1 MKTLHLY
8 LVRQVLGTLIMTV
21 VVFTFVLMLG
31 NVLKEI
37 LTLLVNRQ
45 ASLLSVIEAFGLLIP
60 FVLVF
65 ALPMG
70 MLTANLLV
78 FGRFSADHEL
88 TAARASGV
96 SLVSLITPILLL
108 SVALSGVAA
117 LVNMQIGP
125 RSRVAYKNLLARVG
139 MARLELLLREKTFI
153 KDIPRKIIYLGKV
166 DGFKLSD
173 ILIYEL
179 TKQGTVEGYLRASE
193 GTIEVDRTNHVIN
206 VRLVDAWRVGLI
218 EGRRVQVYAA
228 ETDLTFTN
236 TFAARTDPTVKLT
249 DMTIDQLWDQLRDLE
264 RRVVDPI
271 PVRGLTREELA
282 ARQRELDRQRLDV
295 TLPVMVQIHRQV
307 SFSFACIAFTLVGIP
322 LGIRAH
328 RRETT
333 FGIAVALLLVLL
345 YYSFFI
351 LGQAFQNRPEFYP
364 HLILWVPNFLFQ
376 GIGAILL
383 WRANRGI

>member
-45 ASLLSVIEAFGLLIP
+45 ASLLSVLEAFGLLIP

-70 MLTANLLV
+70 MLTATLLV

-206 VRLVDAWRVGLI
+206 VRLLDAWRVGLI

-236 TFAARTDPTVKLT
+236 TFAARTDPTIKLT

-271 PVRGLTREELA
+271 PVRGLSREELA

>member
-1 MKTLHLY
+1 
-8 LVRQVLGTLIMTV
+8 
-21 VVFTFVLMLG
+21 
-31 NVLKEI
+31 
-37 LTLLVNRQ
+37 
-45 ASLLSVIEAFGLLIP
+45 
-60 FVLVF
+60 
-65 ALPMG
+65 
-70 MLTANLLV
+70 
-78 FGRFSADHEL
+78 
-88 TAARASGV
+88 
-96 SLVSLITPILLL
+96 VSLITPILLL

-125 RSRVAYKNLLARVG
+125 RSRVAYKNLLSRVG

>member
-37 LTLLVNRQ
+37 FTLLVNRQ
-45 ASLLSVIEAFGLLIP
+45 ASLLSVLEAFGLLIP

-139 MARLELLLREKTFI
+139 MARLDLLLREKTFI

-179 TKQGTVEGYLRASE
+179 SKQGTVEGYLRASE

-236 TFAARTDPTVKLT
+236 VFAARTDPTVKLT

-307 SFSFACIAFTLVGIP
+307 SFSFACIGFTLVGIP

-351 LGQAFQNRPEFYP
+351 LGQTFQNRPEFYP